1 MNKLAKLNPQPRM
14 IGEVGKLDWIYFT
27 LEYWKMMAE
36 EIKPTKFKLEQ
47 DNVKILTSIAEE
59 LSK

>member
-1 MNKLAKLNPQPRM
+1 
-14 IGEVGKLDWIYFT
+14 
-27 LEYWKMMAE
+27 MMAE

-47 DNVKILTSIAEE
+47 DNIKILTSIAEE